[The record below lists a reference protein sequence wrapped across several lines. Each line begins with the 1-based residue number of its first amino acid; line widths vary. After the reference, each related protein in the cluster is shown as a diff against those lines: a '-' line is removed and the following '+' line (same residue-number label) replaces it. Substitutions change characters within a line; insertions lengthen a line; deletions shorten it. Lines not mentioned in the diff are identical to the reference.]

1 VKKTAGAG
9 FGIKVKQYFSGKN
22 ILGAGRKQVLQIQ
35 KNQALTGVF
44 SPEDITVK
52 TPIHL

>member
-1 VKKTAGAG
+1 
-9 FGIKVKQYFSGKN
+9 VKQYFSGKN